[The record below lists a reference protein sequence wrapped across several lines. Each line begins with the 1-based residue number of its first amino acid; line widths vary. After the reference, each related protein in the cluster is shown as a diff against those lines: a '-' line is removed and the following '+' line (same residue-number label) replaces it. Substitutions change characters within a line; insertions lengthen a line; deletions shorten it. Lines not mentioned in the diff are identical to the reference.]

1 MTKKL
6 THKTPAFYS
15 AVVGLLTFIILSG
28 TALMRGNTVDSNQD
42 LTDIV
47 VADADIPSGARLTD
61 KMLTLRSLPKKYADK
76 GALSSK
82 SSLVGIETNMPVFK
96 GETIT
101 KRKLRIKENRA
112 SGKATMVQE
121 GYRGFSIL
129 TDESDPQGRILR
141 TGNQVDMLVTLN
153 RDVLGMSV
161 TKTIL
166 ERKDVI
172 AVEGLGR
179 NDMYIV
185 TLMVSPEEAQKL
197 AYAQANG
204 RISISICPA
213 GDDSYRPL
221 RDITAEEL

>member
-6 THKTPAFYS
+6 IHKTPAFYS
-15 AVVGLLTFIILSG
+15 VVVGLLTFIILSG
-28 TALMRGNTVDSNQD
+28 TALIRGNAVDSGPD

-47 VADADIPSGARLTD
+47 IANVDIPSGARLTE
-61 KMLTLRSLPKKYADK
+61 KMLSVRSLPKKYADE
-76 GALSSK
+76 GVLGSK

-96 GETIT
+96 GEAIIR
-101 KRKLRIKENRA
+101 RKLRIKENRA
-112 SGKATMVQE
+112 SGKATMVRE

-141 TGNQVDMLVTLN
+141 AGNQVDMLVTLN